1 MSNIPQE
8 TDDIEVPPFPY
19 SEEEEKVVETHA
31 SDPVKKNLKI
41 AEIVLGLYV
50 TSKWFNSPCESQASS
65 D

>member
-31 SDPVKKNLKI
+31 SDPVGTSVI
-41 AEIVLGLYV
+41 EVSVL
-50 TSKWFNSPCESQASS
+50 F
-65 D
+65 